1 MENVYIEAAKQNVT
15 DFDEA
20 QIKRAQ
26 ELLLI
31 KGRMLKQHADE
42 NVRLAI
48 RIDKVQ
54 SAKIMDELPASIRD
68 GEMI

>member
-1 MENVYIEAAKQNVT
+1 MQ
-15 DFDEA
+15 
-20 QIKRAQ
+20 RAQ

-31 KGRMLKQHADE
+31 QERMLKQHADE

>member
-1 MENVYIEAAKQNVT
+1 MTNIFIEAAKRNIR
-15 DFDEA
+15 DFEEVRM
-20 QIKRAQ
+20 QRAQ

-31 KGRMLKQHADE
+31 QERMLKQHADE